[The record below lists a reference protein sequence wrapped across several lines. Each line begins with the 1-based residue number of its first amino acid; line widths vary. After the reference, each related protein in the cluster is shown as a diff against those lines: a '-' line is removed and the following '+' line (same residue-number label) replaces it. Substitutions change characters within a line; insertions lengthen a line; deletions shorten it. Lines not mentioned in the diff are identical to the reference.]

1 MDTGKQLWVLT
12 GGNGAGKSTFYRLC
26 LQPRGMAFVNADQIA
41 RDIAPDNPEQASYEA
56 ASHAALLRQALLEEG
71 VSFCYETVFSHPSK
85 IDFVAEAKARGYEVI
100 LVFVHLD
107 NSMLNKARVSQRVA
121 EGGHNVPEDKIETR
135 LPRTLD
141 NVKVAMALAD
151 QVHVLD
157 NSRSDQPLRRMARI
171 HNGRAE
177 VLQAGCP
184 DWVSALLDDYL

>member
-1 MDTGKQLWVLT
+1 MATGKQLWVLA

-41 RDIAPDNPEQASYEA
+41 RDIAPDNPGQASYEA
-56 ASHAALLRQALLEEG
+56 ASHAGLFRQALLEEG
-71 VSFCYETVFSHPSK
+71 ASFCYETVFSHPSK

-121 EGGHNVPEDKIETR
+121 EGGHNVPDDKIEAR

-141 NVKVAMALAD
+141 NVKIAMALAD
-151 QVHVLD
+151 QVHLLD
-157 NSRSDQPLRRMARI
+157 NSRSDAPLRRLAVLR
-171 HNGRAE
+171 HGQAE
-177 VLQAGCP
+177 LLQNETPA
-184 DWVSALLDDYL
+184 WVRDLLCGYL